1 MKNKRGGIVAIEP
14 ETGEVLALITAPSY
28 DPSILVGRQ
37 RSTNYKTLANDTISR
52 PLFDR
57 ALLAQYSP
65 GSTLK
70 PLNALIALQE
80 KVIDKETKHK
90 CNKGFYYAKNAH
102 MDCNCK
108 FGTKNDLIRGIY
120 KSCNTFFSKTYL
132 NLINNSKSAIEG
144 VETWKRY
151 LESFGLG
158 NYLGY
163 DLPIGRPGLIP
174 NSEFY
179 NNLYNNEKWGATNII
194 SNGIGQGEVLATPI
208 QLANFTSAIA
218 NKGFYF
224 TPHFVKTRDKEKT
237 KIKLSKINT
246 AVEEGF
252 FNDVIEGMHK
262 VIEEGTAKVAK
273 IKGVDMCGKTGTVEN
288 FTLIKGKKTQ
298 LTDHSIFIA
307 FAPKEN
313 PKIAIA
319 AFIENGYWG
328 SRWAAPISSLMI
340 EKYLNDTI
348 KRPGLEK
355 RMLNGSLQI
364 EYNKPY
370 LGSNFSI
377 ND

>member
-1 MKNKRGGIVAIEP
+1 
-14 ETGEVLALITAPSY
+14 
-28 DPSILVGRQ
+28 
-37 RSTNYKTLANDTISR
+37 
-52 PLFDR
+52 
-57 ALLAQYSP
+57 
-65 GSTLK
+65 
-70 PLNALIALQE
+70 
-80 KVIDKETKHK
+80 
-90 CNKGFYYAKNAH
+90 
-102 MDCNCK
+102 
-108 FGTKNDLIRGIY
+108 
-120 KSCNTFFSKTYL
+120 
-132 NLINNSKSAIEG
+132 
-144 VETWKRY
+144 
-151 LESFGLG
+151 
-158 NYLGY
+158 
-163 DLPIGRPGLIP
+163 
-174 NSEFY
+174 
-179 NNLYNNEKWGATNII
+179 
-194 SNGIGQGEVLATPI
+194 
-208 QLANFTSAIA
+208 
-218 NKGFYF
+218 
-224 TPHFVKTRDKEKT
+224 
-237 KIKLSKINT
+237 
-246 AVEEGF
+246 
-252 FNDVIEGMHK
+252 MHK